1 MIKHKLKAHEKD
13 WNTSFLGKVLFVRR
27 IGILIIWWMMEE
39 RVAMR
44 SLLTFEKVWF
54 NWRISWI
61 LVTFDSD
68 LSHNNSNNSYNI
80 NKDSCFKNEKG
91 SLVDSVIKVWKGD
104 FFFHNKWKFK
114 CKKQIHLFSVVQNY
128 LRICRI
134 KLCYV
139 FVFMQKSFLK
149 SQNLHETI
157 FHKGI
162 SWEPKS
168 AGKSVGNKLYS

>member
-27 IGILIIWWMMEE
+27 ISILIIWWMMEE

-68 LSHNNSNNSYNI
+68 LISHNNSNNSYNI

-91 SLVDSVIKVWKGD
+91 SLVDSVISKYEKEI
-104 FFFHNKWKFK
+104 FFSIINENSSVRNKF
-114 CKKQIHLFSVVQNY
+114 
-128 LRICRI
+128 ICFLSSGI
-134 KLCYV
+134 TCG
-139 FVFMQKSFLK
+139 FV
-149 SQNLHETI
+149 
-157 FHKGI
+157 
-162 SWEPKS
+162 
-168 AGKSVGNKLYS
+168 A

>member
-1 MIKHKLKAHEKD
+1 MIKHKLKEHEKD

-91 SLVDSVIKVWKGD
+91 SLVDSVISKYEKEI
-104 FFFHNKWKFK
+104 FFSIINENSSVRNKF
-114 CKKQIHLFSVVQNY
+114 
-128 LRICRI
+128 ICFLSSGI
-134 KLCYV
+134 TCG
-139 FVFMQKSFLK
+139 FV
-149 SQNLHETI
+149 
-157 FHKGI
+157 
-162 SWEPKS
+162 
-168 AGKSVGNKLYS
+168 A

>member
-27 IGILIIWWMMEE
+27 ISILIIWWMMEE

-91 SLVDSVIKVWKGD
+91 SLVDSVISKYEKEI
-104 FFFHNKWKFK
+104 FFSIINENSSVRNKF
-114 CKKQIHLFSVVQNY
+114 
-128 LRICRI
+128 ICFLSSGI
-134 KLCYV
+134 TCG
-139 FVFMQKSFLK
+139 FV
-149 SQNLHETI
+149 
-157 FHKGI
+157 
-162 SWEPKS
+162 
-168 AGKSVGNKLYS
+168 A